1 MPSLNWKHHA
11 LIQALITRGPLKEK
25 DFHAIFS
32 GLTGK
37 SPGAHHGLFNEYLL
51 NMNKE
56 LSSCQFELRA
66 CRDQYVGQVCYGV
79 VNNVADE
86 QSKLGTKY
94 TVQQIAFF
102 KGILEAIAQ
111 DVMAQGSISNFD
123 ALNIRLENQVLS
135 TQGSQLVDG
144 PLPAAFRNFTMSQK
158 EKTLDE
164 FVQDQWLCRT
174 PDGKIGLGVRSCLDL
189 RGWFRNLDVPFCE
202 VCNEAVVKGEL
213 CQNEGCAV
221 RIHHYCLK
229 NKFSRRSGEILC
241 PRCGLKWPTQVPKAE
256 ILDEE
261 EVPNATIQS
270 QPAQGPKRK
279 RTKTNE
285 NHAKDAVGCG
295 SSQSSVPNSDFRRIT
310 RSSSRPAS
318 QR

>member
-11 LIQALITRGPLKEK
+11 LIQALMTRGPLKEK

-32 GLTGK
+32 GLTSK
-37 SPGAHHGLFNEYLL
+37 SPGAHQGLFNEYLL
-51 NMNKE
+51 NINKE

-102 KGILEAIAQ
+102 KGI
-111 DVMAQGSISNFD
+111 
-123 ALNIRLENQVLS
+123 
-135 TQGSQLVDG
+135 GSQLVDG

-202 VCNEAVVKGEL
+202 VCNEAVVKGE
-213 CQNEGCAV
+213 
-221 RIHHYCLK
+221 
-229 NKFSRRSGEILC
+229 ILC
-241 PRCGLKWPTQVPKAE
+241 PRCGLRWPNQVPKAE

-285 NHAKDAVGCG
+285 THAKDAVGCG

-310 RSSSRPAS
+310 RRSSRPAS
-318 QR
+318 QS

>member
-11 LIQALITRGPLKEK
+11 LVQALMTRGPLKEK

-37 SPGAHHGLFNEYLL
+37 SPGAHQGLFNEYLL
-51 NMNKE
+51 NINKE

-111 DVMAQGSISNFD
+111 DVIAQGSISNIE

-135 TQGSQLVDG
+135 TQGSQLLNG

-164 FVQDQWLCRT
+164 FVQDQWLCCT

-202 VCNEAVVKGEL
+202 VCNEAVVKGE
-213 CQNEGCAV
+213 
-221 RIHHYCLK
+221 
-229 NKFSRRSGEILC
+229 ILC
-241 PRCGLKWPTQVPKAE
+241 PRCGLKWQNQLPKAE

-261 EVPNATIQS
+261 EEANDAIQS
-270 QPAQGPKRK
+270 QPAQRPKRK

-285 NHAKDAVGCG
+285 THEKDAVGCG